1 MNIFTLQK
9 KIFGFMAGALT
20 RTSCRSLFK
29 QLEIFLVPCQFIL
42 SLMDLIVSH
51 QENFQIQLYIIF
63 IQGISTIFI
72 DQMSICLVLKRHQ
85 NFQYFTTQ
93 AYISQE
99 WQGKIQSS
107 TKKILKYTVLLL
119 CRYIF
124 YVWRWCIRL
133 FYKMFVVFYTKNCV
147 YLHIY
152 DLFHILLSL
161 WHTFGS
167 MDCTYVRMCVWTA
180 CPVNSMGMCQWMILQ
195 YNMSNSV
202 GND

>member
-1 MNIFTLQK
+1 MWNILGRNSSNSMNIFTLQK

-99 WQGKIQSS
+99 
-107 TKKILKYTVLLL
+107 
-119 CRYIF
+119 
-124 YVWRWCIRL
+124 
-133 FYKMFVVFYTKNCV
+133 
-147 YLHIY
+147 
-152 DLFHILLSL
+152 
-161 WHTFGS
+161 
-167 MDCTYVRMCVWTA
+167 
-180 CPVNSMGMCQWMILQ
+180 
-195 YNMSNSV
+195 
-202 GND
+202 